1 MDKKDVKIDVTEQN
15 NKENSSLN
23 AEKNTVKYNK
33 LNDIDNKY
41 VTTYDAS
48 KQSYVIYN
56 TSEIIKSNSPKVET
70 ENEKINQDKDLIS
83 YYTNLST
90 GTSILQNTGI
100 IIIVLIIASIGVILI
115 VLYRRVNR

>member
-1 MDKKDVKIDVTEQN
+1 ME
-15 NKENSSLN
+15 EG
-23 AEKNTVKYNK
+23 EKVNTVKYNK

-100 IIIVLIIASIGVILI
+100 IIIVLIIASIGIILI